1 MLPSHKR
8 RSKSIWKICDLMPWL
23 KRVVNSCVSTDN
35 KGIKDC
41 GQKIPVCLDPGTNG
55 NCQVIGARGGE
66 RRCSRKAEVVILY
79 QMVLHA
85 LFLLCC
91 CFCSQDTHRFY
102 GKHGSNCD
110 TPACSGLCQG
120 CALCLSQGLH
130 PAPGARPHCRQLWP
144 LPLRHSP
151 GCSPRICSRPAQPG
165 GFTAPAVS
173 QLWLRPFLGSA
184 APSKTFVF
192 LSVPSWVCQGSVL
205 WCGSGRGPTL
215 PLSTFSSIICFP
227 DEHFCTFS
235 HTVTKG

>member
-1 MLPSHKR
+1 
-8 RSKSIWKICDLMPWL
+8 MPWL
-23 KRVVNSCVSTDN
+23 KCVVNSCVSTDN

-66 RRCSRKAEVVILY
+66 RRCFRKAEVVILY

-91 CFCSQDTHRFY
+91 CFCSQDTHRLY
-102 GKHGSNCD
+102 GKRGSV
-110 TPACSGLCQG
+110 THQPALVCVRAVHCVSARVCTL
-120 CALCLSQGLH
+120 LLE
-130 PAPGARPHCRQLWP
+130 PGPIAGSCG

-151 GCSPRICSRPAQPG
+151 GCSPQICSRPAQPG

-192 LSVPSWVCQGSVL
+192 LSVPSWACQGSVL
-205 WCGSGRGPTL
+205 WCGSGRVPTL
-215 PLSTFSSIICFP
+215 PPSHPPPLHILFNYLLS
-227 DEHFCTFS
+227 
-235 HTVTKG
+235 

>member
-1 MLPSHKR
+1 MHCSCCVAV
-8 RSKSIWKICDLMPWL
+8 SAL
-23 KRVVNSCVSTDN
+23 KTPTGSMGSMALTVTHQPALVCVRAVHCVSARVCTLLLEP
-35 KGIKDC
+35 GPIVGSC
-41 GQKIPVCLDPGTNG
+41 G
-55 NCQVIGARGGE
+55 
-66 RRCSRKAEVVILY
+66 
-79 QMVLHA
+79 
-85 LFLLCC
+85 
-91 CFCSQDTHRFY
+91 
-102 GKHGSNCD
+102 
-110 TPACSGLCQG
+110 
-120 CALCLSQGLH
+120 
-130 PAPGARPHCRQLWP
+130 